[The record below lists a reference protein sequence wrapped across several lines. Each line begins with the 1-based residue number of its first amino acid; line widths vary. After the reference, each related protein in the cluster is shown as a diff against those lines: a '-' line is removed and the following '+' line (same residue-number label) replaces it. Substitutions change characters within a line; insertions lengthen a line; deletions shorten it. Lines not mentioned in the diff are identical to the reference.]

1 MAVFRGPD
9 DSLDDYAAVS
19 PEGPAPG
26 RDFSWPVWLLGHLR
40 RRRGR
45 ISGILIG
52 LGLGFGFKYLG
63 FLWTLLI
70 AGLAAVGYFIGRR
83 LDETDEDLLDFLDR
97 VLPPGRG

>member
-1 MAVFRGPD
+1 MAVYRGPD
-9 DSLDDYAAVS
+9 DGPDQYPPAGGERS
-19 PEGPAPG
+19 PATV
-26 RDFSWPVWLLGHLR
+26 SWPLWLLGYLR

-45 ISGILIG
+45 IVGILIG
-52 LGLGFGFKYLG
+52 FGLGFGFKYLG

-70 AGLAAVGYFIGRR
+70 AGLVTLGYFIGRR